1 MARKILY
8 MLRRTNRVLAI
19 LIGMVLLLCAG
30 AVLLDIVLRRLGSS
44 FGGTDEIAGYVMAVV
59 SAWGMGFAMLELA
72 HVRIDVLRSR
82 ATPIGRS
89 LLDLTA
95 MFALSST
102 ITVIAIY
109 CWPVVETS
117 IANSS
122 RANTPLETDLILV
135 QIPWFTGW
143 LWFVAMAWLTFAAAL
158 ALVLQGRYAES
169 ESVIG
174 AFAEQ
179 EPAP

>member
-72 HVRIDVLRSR
+72 MCASTCCAVGQPRS
-82 ATPIGRS
+82 
-89 LLDLTA
+89 
-95 MFALSST
+95 
-102 ITVIAIY
+102 
-109 CWPVVETS
+109 
-117 IANSS
+117 
-122 RANTPLETDLILV
+122 
-135 QIPWFTGW
+135 
-143 LWFVAMAWLTFAAAL
+143 AAA
-158 ALVLQGRYAES
+158 S
-169 ESVIG
+169 WI
-174 AFAEQ
+174 
-179 EPAP
+179 